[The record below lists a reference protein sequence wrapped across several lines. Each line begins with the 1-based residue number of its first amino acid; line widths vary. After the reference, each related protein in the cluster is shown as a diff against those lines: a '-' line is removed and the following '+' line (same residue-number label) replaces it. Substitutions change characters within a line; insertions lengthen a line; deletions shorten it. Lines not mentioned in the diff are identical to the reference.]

1 MVVPLESIPRPGIL
15 GKLAGAFPAKVAGL
29 GRSGK
34 REGE

>member
-1 MVVPLESIPRPGIL
+1 VVVALESIPRPGIL
-15 GKLAGAFPAKVAGL
+15 DKLAGAFPAKVAGL